1 MQILRSTCNRVC
13 DQKYVQGIVYL
24 RRHHRPSFGGS
35 LGGTI
40 ALPPKS
46 RAAFLP
52 ALILLATLL
61 PLPAPAQP
69 VLHTDPLNLTPP
81 VRQSLQLF
89 YNLNFDAALKIQ
101 EQVAQQHPDNPMAS
115 NYVLTTLIF
124 RELYNQDLLDT
135 TYYAHNSFLT
145 VKREVNVS
153 QSARSRIEDLTTKV
167 QHLTD
172 AELAANPNDA
182 NALFARGYAKGMH
195 AVFITLVDHAFVA
208 AARQGL
214 SARNDSEAALKI
226 DPQYADAWMAVGIQ
240 RFAVASLPKFL
251 RFMVGFMGVGGSKKD
266 GLADLRKSAENGTVT
281 PVESRT
287 ILSLFLRHDAQYPAA
302 LEVQRGLQ
310 KEYPRNYI
318 FCLEVANLTKDEG
331 HGLEAIAAYKQ
342 VIDDAHKPGYFVNP
356 RLELAWFGMADTQRG
371 YNLIKEAAFGYV
383 QAAQQPDSSDWLR
396 KRAELSA
403 GQMYDLLHQRP
414 DAIHMYEQ
422 VLTPGGDQTQ
432 ADAAHKYLQT
442 PYQGK

>member
-1 MQILRSTCNRVC
+1 M
-13 DQKYVQGIVYL
+13 
-24 RRHHRPSFGGS
+24 
-35 LGGTI
+35 
-40 ALPPKS
+40 PPKS
-46 RAAFLP
+46 RTPFLP
-52 ALILLATLL
+52 ALILLTTLL
-61 PLPAPAQP
+61 PLPSAAQP

-81 VRQSLQLF
+81 VRQSLELF

-101 EQVAQQHPDNPMAS
+101 EQVARQNPNNPMAS
-115 NYVLTTLIF
+115 NYLLTTLIF

-153 QSARSRIEDLTTKV
+153 QAARSRIEDLTSKV

-172 AELAANPNDA
+172 AELATNPNDA

-195 AVFITLVDHAFVA
+195 AVFITLVDHAFTA
-208 AARQGL
+208 AARQGY

-226 DPQYADAWMAVGIQ
+226 DPQYADAWMAIGIQ

-281 PVESRT
+281 PIESRT
-287 ILSLFLRHDAQYPAA
+287 VLSLFLRHDGQYPAA

-310 KEYPRNYI
+310 KEYPHNYI

-331 HGLEAIAAYKQ
+331 HGLDAIATYKQ
-342 VIDDAHKPGYFVNP
+342 VIDTAAKPGYFINP
-356 RLELAWFGMADTQRG
+356 RLELAWFGLADTQRG
-371 YNLIKEAAFGYV
+371 YNMIKDAAYGYT

-396 KRAELSA
+396 KRALLSA

-414 DAIHMYEQ
+414 DALKMYQQ
-422 VLTPGGDQTQ
+422 VLQPGGDQTQ
-432 ADAAHKYLQT
+432 ADAARKYLQT